1 MELLP
6 DRQNGRLTA
15 ILILVVVLI
24 AVYMIGFHWFFQRHA
39 AYAAELDG
47 LREQLGRFEAVAAQ
61 REPLQAQLAAIRES
75 RNDEGLFLAE
85 GNFNEAAAALA
96 DRLGQMVETQADES
110 CQIVS
115 RQPVR
120 PRVQERFQRVTVNV
134 RMRCH
139 GEDLLQIL
147 YRLESEAPMVLVDEL
162 NVLRPRARR
171 RGRNDSGP
179 EVLQPLDVRF
189 NMSGYLKS

>member
-6 DRQNGRLTA
+6 DQQNGRLTA
-15 ILILVVVLI
+15 ILVLVIVLI

-39 AYAAELDG
+39 AYAEEVDG
-47 LREQLGRFEAVAAQ
+47 LREQLARFEAQAAQ
-61 REPLQAQLAAIRES
+61 REPLQQQLTKIRES
-75 RNDEGLFLAE
+75 RNDEGLFLDE
-85 GNFNEAAAALA
+85 PNFNEAAAGLSE
-96 DRLGQMVETQADES
+96 RLNQMVQTQADES

-139 GEDLLQIL
+139 AEDMLRIL
-147 YRLESEAPMVLVDEL
+147 YRLESEAPMVLVDDL

-171 RGRNDSGP
+171 RGRDA
-179 EVLQPLDVRF
+179 EQPPPVQALDVRF
-189 NMSGYLKS
+189 NMSGYLRQ